1 VTGAGGG
8 IGAVVCKRF
17 AEEGCS
23 IVAAD
28 VNADVLQKLA
38 EEVALSGVGALEPV
52 TADISTDEGD
62 AQLVEVAT
70 AHFGGLDVFH
80 ADAAV
85 HVMGGLDGAQLDD
98 RQKMFRTNLYG
109 VASGLRQA
117 LPELRARGGGSLII
131 TASVLGLLA
140 RID

>member
-8 IGAVVCKRF
+8 IGALVCKRF

-28 VNADVLQKLA
+28 VKADVLQKLA

-52 TADISTDEGD
+52 TADISTDEGN

-80 ADAAV
+80 
-85 HVMGGLDGAQLDD
+85 GGRSLCRSLATSLGPDD
-98 RQKMFRTNLYG
+98 IR
-109 VASGLRQA
+109 VATICPGD
-117 LPELRARGGGSLII
+117 
-131 TASVLGLLA
+131 GLLA